1 MRMRL
6 KSKWREK
13 DRVRSLQDNAVA
25 LAANLWRIA
34 VTCARN
40 LHEKEFEY
48 DSDEQR
54 LGVVREY
61 LAFLVHVSDRLA
73 ADLMDD
79 DARRRF
85 VTALATGVVRHIQE
99 NQSQLLG
106 AGDYG
111 SQFIE
116 HLNHRSA
123 DYAEMEFAED
133 GSSYASLRYLAA
145 EIQALMGSSQVNR
158 WVTEQ
163 VVEIDGPEAV
173 DGLRQAMEN
182 LFGTSVNP
190 MPAGFDPE
198 DA

>member
-13 DRVRSLQDNAVA
+13 GRARSLEDNAVA

-34 VTCARN
+34 VTCASN
-40 LHEKEFEY
+40 LHEKAFEY

-54 LGVVREY
+54 VGVIREY

-73 ADLMDD
+73 AGIMDD
-79 DARRRF
+79 EARRRF
-85 VTALATGVVRHIQE
+85 VTALATGVARHVQE
-99 NQSQLLG
+99 NQSEVLG
-106 AGDYG
+106 AGDHG
-111 SQFIE
+111 AQFIGQ
-116 HLNHRSA
+116 LNHRST

-133 GSSYASLRYLAA
+133 GSSYASLRYLAG
-145 EIQALMGSSQVNR
+145 EIQELMGDSQVNR

-173 DGLRQAMEN
+173 DGLRQAMDS
-182 LFGTSVNP
+182 LFGTSVSP

-198 DA
+198 D